1 MDTPRATAS
10 RVGHSFTG
18 SVVLA
23 APLLD
28 LDLDYLTPGVV
39 AAMWADVMLPLHLAA
54 LRAGHDRRFLNAVVL
69 ADEPLLCSRS
79 PLFWKRTHS

>member
-1 MDTPRATAS
+1 VAASLS
-10 RVGHSFTG
+10 RV
-18 SVVLA
+18 
-23 APLLD
+23 D
-28 LDLDYLTPGVV
+28 LNNLPAGII
-39 AAMWADVMLPLHLAA
+39 AAMRADVMLSLVLPA